1 MELINDKMALLDKI
15 CIGDFKII
23 EIDNLLGLQKA
34 GIVTV
39 IESQSRYVVL
49 DTGEYFSKLQIDKT
63 EFFDSFIVGT
73 GKGKRSSYGRME
85 MSIRDEEFHNLNC
98 YTVVQYL
105 EKIEE
110 ARIFLKEEY
119 GINVDFSRA
128 TFKSMEINKTIMLD
142 DQFERYYRPIRLM
155 MCLFPLQLRFKN
167 EVEWANVDLRS
178 KSVREYKKDIP
189 TYTRDSG
196 DKGIMIKV
204 YDKSRQLRVKFQIC
218 IYKEYLRFEIT
229 LKSGEKIK
237 KIFGDN
243 LVRNVTDFKI
253 NMYFLEF
260 IRKNVEIPYQKYC
273 EGCKRELKKILQKY
287 YEPCSRTW
295 TRDVLA
301 EIREAEIKR
310 NMPLML
316 DINELT
322 SQIGCLKIKSKQN
335 RHEIKK
341 RFEDLCVN
349 QDSIFCQGDDKK
361 YEELIK
367 KLLIY
372 EL

>member
-1 MELINDKMALLDKI
+1 
-15 CIGDFKII
+15 
-23 EIDNLLGLQKA
+23 
-34 GIVTV
+34 
-39 IESQSRYVVL
+39 
-49 DTGEYFSKLQIDKT
+49 
-63 EFFDSFIVGT
+63 
-73 GKGKRSSYGRME
+73 
-85 MSIRDEEFHNLNC
+85 
-98 YTVVQYL
+98 
-105 EKIEE
+105 
-110 ARIFLKEEY
+110 
-119 GINVDFSRA
+119 
-128 TFKSMEINKTIMLD
+128 
-142 DQFERYYRPIRLM
+142 
-155 MCLFPLQLRFKN
+155 
-167 EVEWANVDLRS
+167 
-178 KSVREYKKDIP
+178 
-189 TYTRDSG
+189 
-196 DKGIMIKV
+196 MIKV

-237 KIFGDN
+237 RIFGDD
-243 LVRNVTDFKI
+243 LIRNMTDFKI

-260 IRKNVEIPYQKYC
+260 IRKNVEISYQKYC

-295 TRDVLA
+295 TRDVLT